1 MLRAS
6 ALAFED
12 DFASLMEGK
21 TDAPNARRTDRRLRT
36 GEVVE
41 GTVVQIGRDW
51 VFVDVGTTSE
61 ARIERAELADD
72 KGKLQVQVGDR
83 LRASVARISDEG
95 PLLALSLGRG
105 ARTGVDRSQLKDALR
120 SRLPVQGKVTR
131 AVKGGVEV
139 DVAGVRAFCPA
150 SQLGQGYVADLA
162 TFEGQTFDFLVA
174 DIKDDGRSV
183 VLSRRAL
190 LEEEKA
196 RAAKSV
202 LERIQVG
209 GEHQGTVSALQKY
222 GAFIDLGGGVEG
234 LVHVSELAHSRVDR
248 VEDLL
253 AVGDTVTVKVL
264 ALEPQDKSPIPRL
277 RLSIKALTRAPELP
291 SIALDEVLEGTVTR
305 VGSFGVRVMT
315 AKGEGLVPVR
325 ELGVP
330 RGSDHHKAFSVGAS
344 VKVVLVHRDTSSGR
358 TTFSCARV
366 ADVEEKANFRAFT
379 EGDSGRG
386 QAGATM
392 GSFGDLFRRKLG
404 LPVPAPETTRIAAEP
419 SVSKPAAPEPSLPV
433 APRDPARENVSFAD
447 VMHGHRLE
455 DPAERAASDP
465 PNAPLPD
472 GVFKR
477 RR

>member
-1 MLRAS
+1 
-6 ALAFED
+6 
-12 DFASLMEGK
+12 
-21 TDAPNARRTDRRLRT
+21 
-36 GEVVE
+36 
-41 GTVVQIGRDW
+41 
-51 VFVDVGTTSE
+51 
-61 ARIERAELADD
+61 
-72 KGKLQVQVGDR
+72 
-83 LRASVARISDEG
+83 
-95 PLLALSLGRG
+95 
-105 ARTGVDRSQLKDALR
+105 
-120 SRLPVQGKVTR
+120 
-131 AVKGGVEV
+131 
-139 DVAGVRAFCPA
+139 
-150 SQLGQGYVADLA
+150 
-162 TFEGQTFDFLVA
+162 
-174 DIKDDGRSV
+174 
-183 VLSRRAL
+183 
-190 LEEEKA
+190 
-196 RAAKSV
+196 
-202 LERIQVG
+202 
-209 GEHQGTVSALQKY
+209 
-222 GAFIDLGGGVEG
+222 
-234 LVHVSELAHSRVDR
+234 
-248 VEDLL
+248 
-253 AVGDTVTVKVL
+253 
-264 ALEPQDKSPIPRL
+264 
-277 RLSIKALTRAPELP
+277 
-291 SIALDEVLEGTVTR
+291 
-305 VGSFGVRVMT
+305 
-315 AKGEGLVPVR
+315 
-325 ELGVP
+325 VP